1 MSLNLTYLI
10 KNNNNPYNLYFEI
23 NTYIIYI
30 YTYIIYIYIY
40 IHSILI
46 LYINLLMKIK
56 SQNRTHLHG
65 KTINNNVHVTSNST
79 NNIEIVRLNI
89 FS

>member
-23 NTYIIYI
+23 N
-30 YTYIIYIYIY
+30 TYIIYIYIY